1 MLRLEEAEAF
11 TRPSRVA
18 QRQAMA
24 GGVCVWG
31 ATRHVAG
38 SESRVRL

>member
-18 QRQAMA
+18 QRQA
-24 GGVCVWG
+24 
-31 ATRHVAG
+31 TAG
-38 SESRVRL
+38 SVVGGQHDMWLEVSPG